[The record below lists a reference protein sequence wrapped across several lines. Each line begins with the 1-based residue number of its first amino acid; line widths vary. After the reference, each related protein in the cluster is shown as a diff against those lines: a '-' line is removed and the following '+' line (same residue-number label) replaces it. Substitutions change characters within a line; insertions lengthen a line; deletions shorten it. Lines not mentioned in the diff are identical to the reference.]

1 MNEVK
6 SFLNSV
12 RRQEM
17 EFKAVEEELSRV
29 RTDIYFL
36 KSPRLEEKV
45 QTSHQAEL
53 SEKVERLEFYEEQ
66 VRDELE
72 KLTSLRIT
80 AKKII
85 ALEPDTEKRA
95 ILIRRYLLGQ
105 KWESIAVQMNLGLQ
119 WVFKLHGQSLFLL
132 ESNDLAKEAIKS
144 EYLSVL

>member
-144 EYLSVL
+144 EYLAVL

>member
-144 EYLSVL
+144 EYPAVL

>member
-6 SFLNSV
+6 AFLNSV

-17 EFKAVEEELSRV
+17 EFKAIEEELSRV
-29 RTDIYFL
+29 RTNIYFL

-45 QTSHQAEL
+45 QTSHQSEL

-72 KLTSLRIT
+72 KLISLRIT

-95 ILIRRYLLGQ
+95 ILIRRYILGQ

-144 EYLSVL
+144 EYSAML

>member
-119 WVFKLHGQSLFLL
+119 WVFKLHGRSLFLL

-144 EYLSVL
+144 EYPAVL

>member
-17 EFKAVEEELSRV
+17 EFKAIEEELSRV

-45 QTSHQAEL
+45 QTSHQSEL

-144 EYLSVL
+144 EYPAVL

>member
-6 SFLNSV
+6 AFLNSV

-17 EFKAVEEELSRV
+17 EFKAIEEELSRV
-29 RTDIYFL
+29 RTNIYFL

-45 QTSHQAEL
+45 QTSHQSEL

-72 KLTSLRIT
+72 KLISLRIT

-95 ILIRRYLLGQ
+95 ILIRRYILGQ

-144 EYLSVL
+144 EYSAVL

>member
-6 SFLNSV
+6 AFLNSV

-17 EFKAVEEELSRV
+17 EFKAIEEELSRV
-29 RTDIYFL
+29 RTNIYFL

-45 QTSHQAEL
+45 QTSHQSEL

-72 KLTSLRIT
+72 KLISLRIT

-95 ILIRRYLLGQ
+95 ILIRRYILGQ

-132 ESNDLAKEAIKS
+132 ESNDLAKEAIKR
-144 EYLSVL
+144 EYSAVL

>member
-17 EFKAVEEELSRV
+17 EFKAIEEELSRV

-72 KLTSLRIT
+72 KLASLRIT

-144 EYLSVL
+144 EYPAVL

>member
-1 MNEVK
+1 M
-6 SFLNSV
+6 
-12 RRQEM
+12 
-17 EFKAVEEELSRV
+17 
-29 RTDIYFL
+29 
-36 KSPRLEEKV
+36 

-53 SEKVERLEFYEEQ
+53 SEKVERLEFYEKQ

-144 EYLSVL
+144 EYLAVL